1 MIMKKLV
8 FAIAALMTL
17 GSLSLRAADS
27 DVYDKIEKANAGKN
41 NMQGHF
47 DHARLIKASG
57 KTVKMEGIL
66 YYTAPDKLGMHYT
79 APKGDKLVING
90 RNVFIHNAQ
99 YADGRLFD
107 TKSNPIMAGLSGTL
121 LNCIKGKVKQVAA
134 DNAATPVLKDDGKN
148 YVITMTVDKKSSKGY
163 SKIIVTYR
171 KSDCVLVK
179 MVTESDAGLVNT
191 YTISDIL
198 TSVTNKPEVFAPRR
212 G

>member
-1 MIMKKLV
+1 MKKFI
-8 FAIAALMTL
+8 FALAALIL
-17 GSLSLRAADS
+17 GAFFASAADS
-27 DVYDKIEKANAGKN
+27 DIYEKIEKANASKT

-47 DHARLIKASG
+47 DHTRLIKASG

-66 YYTAPDKLGMHYT
+66 YFTAPDKLGMHYT
-79 APKGDKLVING
+79 TPRGDKLVING

-107 TKSNPIMAGLSGTL
+107 TGSNPVIAGLSSTL
-121 LNCIKGKVKQVAA
+121 LNCIKGKVKTVAA
-134 DNAATPVLKDDGKN
+134 ENDATLSLKDDGKN
-148 YVITMTVDKKSSKGY
+148 YVITATVAKKSSRGY
-163 SKIIVTYR
+163 SKITVTYR

-179 MVTESDAGLVNT
+179 MVTESDAGIVNT
-191 YTISDIL
+191 YVISDIL

>member
-1 MIMKKLV
+1 MITQLRDKRV
-8 FAIAALMTL
+8 IFCDVGYTL
-17 GSLSLRAADS
+17 DAP
-27 DVYDKIEKANAGKN
+27 
-41 NMQGHF
+41 
-47 DHARLIKASG
+47 ASG
-57 KTVKMEGIL
+57 DWMFTNRFLELAGERLKARSEAAVLEAKEAGLRYLAGNHLVTTVEAEEEQFFR
-66 YYTAPDKLGMHYT
+66 YYSIISDELAL
-79 APKGDKLVING
+79 
-90 RNVFIHNAQ
+90 
-99 YADGRLFD
+99 
-107 TKSNPIMAGLSGTL
+107 GLSGTL

>member
-1 MIMKKLV
+1 MKKWF
-8 FAIAALMTL
+8 FAMAAAML
-17 GSLSLRAADS
+17 GSLCAFAADA
-27 DVYDKIEKANAGKN
+27 DVYEKIEKANASKT

-47 DHARLIKASG
+47 DHTRLIKVSG

-66 YYTAPDKLGMHYT
+66 YFTAPDKLGMHYT
-79 APKGDKLVING
+79 TPRGDKLVING

-107 TKSNPIMAGLSGTL
+107 TASNPVIAGLSSTL
-121 LNCIKGKVKQVAA
+121 LNCIKGKIRTVASEN
-134 DNAATPVLKDDGKN
+134 DATLSLKDDGKH
-148 YVITMTVDKKSSKGY
+148 YVITATVSKKSSRGY
-163 SKIIVTYR
+163 AKIIVMYR

-179 MVTESDAGLVNT
+179 MVTESDAGVVNT
-191 YTISDIL
+191 YLISDIL